1 MPPSRR
7 ACLASSPL
15 KRSSE
20 FASNARN
27 AAEIPEKASFFE
39 EARVGRACRGHC
51 TSNKRNP
58 SDTAAVVAAHS
69 ESSQLAPVR
78 PDAHSQ
84 SDTLVRP
91 LWFGSQWLGSQSVS
105 PHVLHSLAWPPV
117 EYLPAG
123 HAVQEP
129 APAAEYVPAGQ
140 AGHEE

>member
-27 AAEIPEKASFFE
+27 AAEMPEKASFFE

-51 TSNKRNP
+51 TSNKRKP
-58 SDTAAVVAAHS
+58 SETAAVVAAHS

-78 PDAHSQ
+78 PGAHSQ

>member
-1 MPPSRR
+1 MRV
-7 ACLASSPL
+7 ALLAALAGFAVAQQAGVLDHMGGSDHRSGDDDAVSSD
-15 KRSSE
+15 SS
-20 FASNARN
+20 S
-27 AAEIPEKASFFE
+27 
-39 EARVGRACRGHC
+39 
-51 TSNKRNP
+51 
-58 SDTAAVVAAHS
+58 HS
-69 ESSQLAPVR
+69 HSSA
-78 PDAHSQ
+78 
-84 SDTLVRP
+84 LVRP

>member
-1 MPPSRR
+1 M
-7 ACLASSPL
+7 
-15 KRSSE
+15 
-20 FASNARN
+20 
-27 AAEIPEKASFFE
+27 PEKASFLE

-78 PDAHSQ
+78 PGAHSQ